1 MASDSKK
8 LDTGLVRE
16 LAAILREADL
26 GEIEVEIG
34 EMRIHVAKAQAPAQ
48 TVAAPV
54 QMAAPPVAAP
64 VAAAP
69 AAAPS
74 APAGGEP
81 QVAANEKLITS
92 PMVGTFYRKPSP
104 DAANFTDKGQTVSP
118 TSTVCIIEA
127 MKVMNEIKA
136 ELSGMIVDVLV
147 EDGEPVEFGQ
157 PLFKVTTG

>member
-69 AAAPS
+69 SAPS
-74 APAGGEP
+74 GGEP
-81 QVAANEKLITS
+81 QVAANEKVITS